1 MQWSIETKVRN
12 SFGLALLL
20 LSTVSGTAYWST
32 IQSIKTANWVEHS
45 QNVLHEIDYLLSIIK
60 DAETG
65 QRGYL
70 LTKKVSYLEP
80 FNAARAVIS
89 QRLHQLRRLTKDN
102 PYQQQKLDAL
112 ESILAGKIAELN
124 ETIRLRN
131 NKGYEAALQVV
142 LTNRG
147 KQLMDN
153 ARTVASEIKAEET
166 KLLNQRSEAAAT
178 SARTTTS
185 VVGLGSLLAF
195 GLIPLATFTINRDL
209 VKRKQVEEALRLRDR
224 AIAAASDSILIA
236 GPPEKDDPIIYA
248 NPAFERLTGYA
259 PTEFLGRNCRFL
271 QGPGTDQDTVTQIR
285 TTLQA
290 NQACH
295 VILLNYRKDGTPF
308 WNELTVTP
316 TCNSKGSVVNYIGV
330 ARDVTQRKANEEA
343 TQALTHKLEQ
353 SNQELSD
360 FARVASHDLQEPL
373 RKIQVFGDRLS
384 TKGLVQSEGQLYLER
399 MQDAA
404 KRMSTL
410 IQDLLALSRVTTK
423 VQPLVSVELAQ
434 LVQEVIS
441 DLEIRIEEVGG
452 TVEVG
457 ALPTVNA
464 DRLQM
469 RQLFQNLIGN
479 ALKFQRP
486 GVAPIVQVWGQ
497 CTLEECQ
504 FVVTDNGIGFAKK
517 DKERIFNVFERLHGR
532 SEYQGT
538 GVGLAICRKIVERH
552 GGTIIAESTPG
563 QGATFTITLPNLKE
577 HP

>member
-1 MQWSIETKVRN
+1 M
-12 SFGLALLL
+12 
-20 LSTVSGTAYWST
+20 
-32 IQSIKTANWVEHS
+32 
-45 QNVLHEIDYLLSIIK
+45 K

-70 LTKKVSYLEP
+70 LTQKVSYLEP
-80 FNAARAVIS
+80 FNAATAVMNL
-89 QRLHQLRRLTKDN
+89 RLQQLRRLTKDN

-112 ESILAGKIAELN
+112 ESILVSKLAELN

-131 NKGYEAALQVV
+131 DKGYEAALQVV
-142 LTNRG
+142 LSDRG

-153 ARTVASEIKAEET
+153 ARVVVSEIKAEEN
-166 KLLNQRSEAAAT
+166 KLLNQYSEARAT

-209 VKRKQVEEALRLRDR
+209 VKRKQVEEALSLSDR
-224 AIAAASDSILIA
+224 AIAAASDSIMIA

-259 PTEFLGRNCRFL
+259 PTEVLGRNCRFL
-271 QGPGTDQDTVTQIR
+271 QGPGTEQDTVTQIR
-285 TTLQA
+285 TNLQA
-290 NQACH
+290 SQACH
-295 VILLNYRKDGTPF
+295 VTLLNYRKDGTPF

-316 TCNSKGSVVNYIGV
+316 TCNSDGSVVNYIGV

-343 TQALTHKLEQ
+343 MQALTHKLEQ

-423 VQPLVSVELAQ
+423 VQPLVPVELAQ

-452 TVEVG
+452 AVEVG

-486 GVAPIVQVWGQ
+486 GVPPTVQVWGQ

-504 FVVTDNGIGFAKK
+504 FVVADNGIGFAQK

-538 GVGLAICRKIVERH
+538 GVGLSICRKIVERH
-552 GGTIIAESTPG
+552 GGTIVAESTPG